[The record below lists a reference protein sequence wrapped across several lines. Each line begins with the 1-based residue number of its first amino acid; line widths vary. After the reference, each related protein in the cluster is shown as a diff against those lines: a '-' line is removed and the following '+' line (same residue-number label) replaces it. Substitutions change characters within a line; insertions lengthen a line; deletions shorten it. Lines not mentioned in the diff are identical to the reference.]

1 LLLQKKW
8 ISEGGQGGA
17 DLEDGIIKTDDEG
30 STPESTVFV
39 VEIENEDTADVK
51 FGLYRYDIQVNY
63 IDSEDPSNERVLT
76 VVKPSIFAIEEEITL
91 NGVSA

>member
-1 LLLQKKW
+1 M
-8 ISEGGQGGA
+8 SEGV

-30 STPESTVFV
+30 LAPESNVFV
-39 VEIENEDTADVK
+39 VQLENEDTADVK

-63 IDSEDPSNERVLT
+63 IDTDDPSDERILT

-91 NGVSA
+91 NGVSV